1 MKSHLSVAQMG
12 HQSEGRLV
20 ALLAKDKS
28 RRFTKMAD
36 TLAYYYTTIV
46 TSVKGFIVKAPMAE
60 AVFTTL
66 NFRHN
71 LGMGPIS

>member
-1 MKSHLSVAQMG
+1 MG
-12 HQSEGRLV
+12 HQYKGRLV

-36 TLAYYYTTIV
+36 TPAYYHTIIV

-60 AVFTTL
+60 AVFTIL
-66 NFRHN
+66 NFLLN